1 MQISVYH
8 AHTYHETGK
17 AALRGDEWGKGHL
30 AYEACE
36 ATRACEVT
44 LGSPVGS

>member
-17 AALRGDEWGKGHL
+17 AALRGDEWGSSKGHL
-30 AYEACE
+30 AYEA
-36 ATRACEVT
+36 TRAYEVT

>member
-1 MQISVYH
+1 MQISVDH

-17 AALRGDEWGKGHL
+17 AALGGDEWGKGHL
-30 AYEACE
+30 AYEA
-36 ATRACEVT
+36 TRAYEVT

>member
-17 AALRGDEWGKGHL
+17 AALRGDEWGKGRG
-30 AYEACE
+30 YESL
-36 ATRACEVT
+36 R
-44 LGSPVGS
+44 L